1 MNYICKMKLKHFLLL
16 FLSTGLLFGCSTKPQ
31 NPQLK
36 VLVWNIWHG
45 GNDDSLPS
53 DGRPSV
59 IEVIKTSDADVVLM
73 IETYGSAPLI
83 SDSTGLDYHLISS
96 NLSIYSRFPITK
108 QLAFR
113 DSISTFNFGGVEILA
128 FDSIPIAVFDTWL
141 HYLPDTRLAPI
152 HLPEDSILA
161 WENRGTRDDEVFR
174 IINSIE
180 EYLEN
185 SENVPVILG
194 GDLNSHSHLDWTSAT
209 KDTFNHGGAI
219 VNWTVS
225 KALTDAGFT
234 DSYREINPD
243 PLTNLGKTWI
253 SGVDKNGKFGY
264 TKQDRIDYIYYKGDK
279 LKVIESESFTQIPGE
294 ILKFRDKK
302 IMYPSDHGFVL
313 TTFEIDINK
322 N

>member
-1 MNYICKMKLKHFLLL
+1 MKNIHLFAFIFL
-16 FLSTGLLFGCSTKPQ
+16 TCILFGCSPKTE
-31 NPQLK
+31 NPKLK

-45 GNDDSLPS
+45 GNNESLPS

-59 IEVIKTSDADVVLM
+59 VEIIKTSEADLFLM
-73 IETYGSAPLI
+73 IETYGSAPMI
-83 SDSTGLDYHLISS
+83 SDSTDLDYHLISS

-108 QLAFR
+108 RLAFR
-113 DSISTFNFGGVEILA
+113 DSISAFNFGGIEILA

-141 HYLPDTRLAPI
+141 HYLPDTRLAPT

-161 WENRGTRDDEVFR
+161 WENRGSRDDEVFK

-180 EYLEN
+180 AYLEN

-194 GDLNSHSHLDWTSAT
+194 GDLNSHSHLDWTEAT
-209 KDTFNHGGAI
+209 KDTFNHGGAV

-225 KALTDAGFT
+225 MALTNAGLT
-234 DSYREINPD
+234 DSYREINHD
-243 PLTNLGKTWI
+243 PIKEFGKTWI
-253 SGVDKNGKFGY
+253 SGLDKNGKFGY
-264 TKQDRIDYIYYKGDK
+264 TKEDRIDYIYYKGSM
-279 LKVIESESFTQIPGE
+279 LKPINSESFVCPPGE
-294 ILKFRDKK
+294 TLEFKNKR

-322 N
+322 K

>member
-1 MNYICKMKLKHFLLL
+1 M
-16 FLSTGLLFGCSTKPQ
+16 
-31 NPQLK
+31 
-36 VLVWNIWHG
+36 VWNIWHG
-45 GNDDSLPS
+45 GNDESLPS

-59 IEVIKTSDADVVLM
+59 IEVIKDSEADVVLM

-83 SDSTGLDYHLISS
+83 SDSTHLDYHLISS

-108 QLAFR
+108 QLAFS

-141 HYLPDTRLAPI
+141 HYLPDTRLAPT

-161 WENRGTRDDEVFR
+161 WENRGSRDDEVFK
-174 IINSIE
+174 IINSIDDF
-180 EYLEN
+180 LEN
-185 SENVPVILG
+185 SENIQVILG
-194 GDLNSHSHLDWTSAT
+194 GDLNSHSHLDWTVAT

-234 DSYREINPD
+234 DSYRQINPN
-243 PLTNLGKTWI
+243 PLNNLGKTWI
-253 SGVDKNGKFGY
+253 SGLDENGVFGY
-264 TKQDRIDYIYYKGDK
+264 TKEDRIDYIYYKGSK
-279 LKVIESESFTQIPGE
+279 LKAVHSESFVCPPGE
-294 ILKFRDKK
+294 ILTFRNKK

-313 TTFEIDINK
+313 TTFEIDIKNK
-322 N
+322 K

>member
-1 MNYICKMKLKHFLLL
+1 MNYIWCMKQISIVILLTIV
-16 FLSTGLLFGCSTKPQ
+16 FSIFGCSPKPEL
-31 NPQLK
+31 PQLK

-83 SDSTGLDYHLISS
+83 SDSTGLNYHLISS

-108 QLAFR
+108 RLAFR

-141 HYLPDTRLAPI
+141 HYLPDTRLAPT

-174 IINSIE
+174 IINSLKT
-180 EYLEN
+180 YLNN

-194 GDLNSHSHLDWTSAT
+194 GDLNSHSHLDWIAAT
-209 KDTFNHGGAI
+209 KDTFNHGGAV
-219 VNWTVS
+219 VNWTVA

-234 DSYREINPD
+234 DSYREINPN
-243 PLTNLGKTWI
+243 PLTHLGKTWV
-253 SGVDKNGKFGY
+253 SGLDENDKFGY
-264 TKQDRIDYIYYKGDK
+264 AKEDRIDYIYYKGDK
-279 LKVIESESFTQIPGE
+279 LKPIKSESFTQIPGE
-294 ILKFRDKK
+294 ILKFRNKK
-302 IMYPSDHGFVL
+302 IMYPSDHGFIL
-313 TTFEIDINK
+313 TTFEININK
-322 N
+322 K

>member
-1 MNYICKMKLKHFLLL
+1 MKQNSIAILLVL
-16 FLSTGLLFGCSTKPQ
+16 AFSLFGCSSKPEL
-31 NPQLK
+31 PQLK

-53 DGRPSV
+53 DGRSSV
-59 IEVIKTSDADVVLM
+59 IDIIRRSEADVVLM

-141 HYLPDTRLAPI
+141 HYLPDTRLVPT

-161 WENRGTRDDEVFR
+161 WENRGTRDDEVFK
-174 IINSIE
+174 IVNSIE
-180 EYLEN
+180 GYLAN
-185 SENVPVILG
+185 SKNVPVILG
-194 GDLNSHSHLDWTSAT
+194 GDLNSHSHLDWTEAT
-209 KDTFNHGGAI
+209 KDTFNHGGAVI
-219 VNWTVS
+219 NWTIS
-225 KALTDAGFT
+225 KALIDAGFT

-243 PLTNLGKTWI
+243 PLNELGKTWI
-253 SGVDKNGKFGY
+253 SGLNEDGEFGY
-264 TKQDRIDYIYYKGDK
+264 TKEDRIDYIYYNGNM
-279 LKVIESESFTQIPGE
+279 LKPIESESFVCPPGKMLE
-294 ILKFRDKK
+294 FRNKK

-313 TTFEIDINK
+313 TTFEINTNK
-322 N
+322 K

>member
-1 MNYICKMKLKHFLLL
+1 MKHVSIATIIILAF
-16 FLSTGLLFGCSTKPQ
+16 SLFGCSPKQ
-31 NPQLK
+31 ELPQLK

-59 IEVIKTSDADVVLM
+59 IEVIKTSEADVVLM

-83 SDSTGLDYHLISS
+83 SDSTNLDYHLISS
-96 NLSIYSRFPITK
+96 NLSIYSRFPIK
-108 QLAFR
+108 KRLAFR
-113 DSISTFNFGGVEILA
+113 DSISNFNFGGVEILA

-141 HYLPDTRLAPI
+141 HYLPDTRLAPTY
-152 HLPEDSILA
+152 LPEDSILA
-161 WENRGTRDDEVFR
+161 WENRGTRDDEVFK
-174 IINSIE
+174 IINSID

-194 GDLNSHSHLDWTSAT
+194 GDLNSHSHLDWTVAT
-209 KDTFNHGGAI
+209 KDTFNHGGAV

-225 KALTDAGFT
+225 KALTDVGFT
-234 DSYREINPD
+234 DSYREINPN
-243 PLTNLGKTWI
+243 PLTHLGKTWI
-253 SGVDKNGKFGY
+253 SGLDENGDFCY
-264 TKQDRIDYIYYKGDK
+264 TKEDRIDYIYYKGSK
-279 LKVIESESFTQIPGE
+279 LKAVNSESFVCPPGK
-294 ILKFRDKK
+294 ILEFRNKK

-322 N
+322 KI

>member
-1 MNYICKMKLKHFLLL
+1 MKQISIAIIVILAF
-16 FLSTGLLFGCSTKPQ
+16 SLFGCSSKPEL
-31 NPQLK
+31 PQLK

-59 IEVIKTSDADVVLM
+59 IDIIKTSEADVVLM

-83 SDSTGLDYHLISS
+83 SDSTGLNYHLISS

-128 FDSIPIAVFDTWL
+128 FDSIPIVVFDTWL
-141 HYLPDTRLAPI
+141 HYLPDTRLAPT

-161 WENRGTRDDEVFR
+161 WENRGTRDDEVLK
-174 IINSIE
+174 IINSIKT
-180 EYLEN
+180 YLNN

-194 GDLNSHSHLDWTSAT
+194 GDLNSHSHLDWTEAT

-219 VNWTVS
+219 VNWTIS
-225 KALTDAGFT
+225 KVLTDVGLT

-243 PLTNLGKTWI
+243 PLNNLGKTWI
-253 SGVDKNGKFGY
+253 SGLDKNEEFGY
-264 TKQDRIDYIYYKGDK
+264 TKEDRIDYIYYKGDM
-279 LKVIESESFTQIPGE
+279 LKPIESESFKQIPGK
-294 ILKFRDKK
+294 ILEFRNKK
-302 IMYPSDHGFVL
+302 IM
-313 TTFEIDINK
+313 
-322 N
+322 

>member
-1 MNYICKMKLKHFLLL
+1 MKLKHFLLL
-16 FLSTGLLFGCSTKPQ
+16 FLFAGLSFGCSTKPQ
-31 NPQLK
+31 NPQFK

-59 IEVIKTSDADVVLM
+59 IEVIKTSGADVVLM

-108 QLAFR
+108 QFAFT

-128 FDSIPIAVFDTWL
+128 FDSIPIVVFDTWL
-141 HYLPDTRLAPI
+141 HYLPDTRLAPT

-180 EYLEN
+180 EYVEN

-194 GDLNSHSHLDWTSAT
+194 GDLNSHSHLDWTAAT

-234 DSYREINPD
+234 DSYREINPN
-243 PLTNLGKTWI
+243 PLNNLGKTWI
-253 SGVDKNGKFGY
+253 SGMDKNGDFGY

-279 LKVIESESFTQIPGE
+279 LKVISSKSFTQIPGE
-294 ILKFRDKK
+294 ILEFRDKK

-313 TTFEIDINK
+313 TTFEININK
-322 N
+322 K

>member
-1 MNYICKMKLKHFLLL
+1 MKQNSIAILLVL
-16 FLSTGLLFGCSTKPQ
+16 VFSLFGCSSKPEL
-31 NPQLK
+31 PQLK

-53 DGRPSV
+53 DGRSSV
-59 IEVIKTSDADVVLM
+59 IDIIRRSEADVVLM

-128 FDSIPIAVFDTWL
+128 FDSIPIVVFDTWL
-141 HYLPDTRLAPI
+141 HYLPDTRLAPT

-161 WENRGTRDDEVFR
+161 WENRGTRDDEVFK

-180 EYLEN
+180 GYLAN
-185 SENVPVILG
+185 SKNVPVILG
-194 GDLNSHSHLDWTSAT
+194 GDLNSHSHLDWTEAT
-209 KDTFNHGGAI
+209 KDTFNHGGAV
-219 VNWTVS
+219 VNWTIS
-225 KALTDAGFT
+225 KALIDAGFT

-243 PLTNLGKTWI
+243 PLNELGKTWI
-253 SGVDKNGKFGY
+253 SGLNEDGEFGY
-264 TKQDRIDYIYYKGDK
+264 TKEDRIDYIYYNGNM
-279 LKVIESESFTQIPGE
+279 LKPIESESFVCPPGKMLE
-294 ILKFRDKK
+294 FRNKK

-313 TTFEIDINK
+313 TTFEINTNK
-322 N
+322 K

>member
-1 MNYICKMKLKHFLLL
+1 MNRFGLIWFLILL
-16 FLSTGLLFGCSTKPQ
+16 FSLPSCVEKQ
-31 NPQLK
+31 KNPELK

-45 GNDDSLPS
+45 GNDESLPS

-59 IEVIKTSDADVVLM
+59 IDVIKTSEADVVLM

-83 SDSTGLDYHLISS
+83 SDSCNLNYHLISS

-108 QLAFR
+108 QLEFA

-128 FDSIPIAVFDTWL
+128 FDSIPIAIFDTWL
-141 HYLPDTRLAPI
+141 HYLPDTRLAPT

-161 WENRGTRDDEVFR
+161 WENKGSRDNEIVK

-180 EYLEN
+180 GYLEN

-194 GDLNSHSHLDWTSAT
+194 GDLNSHSHLDWTTAT
-209 KDTFNHGGAI
+209 KDTFNHGGAV

-225 KALTDAGFT
+225 KALTNAGFV
-234 DSYREINPD
+234 DSYREINPA
-243 PLTNLGKTWI
+243 PLQRLGKTWI
-253 SGVDKNGKFGY
+253 SGLDDNGKFGY
-264 TKQDRIDYIYYKGDK
+264 KKEDRIDYIYYKGSR
-279 LKVIESESFTQIPGE
+279 LTPIRSQSFVCPPGE
-294 ILKFRDKK
+294 ILTFRNKE

-313 TTFEIDINK
+313 TTFTIDAKQNK
-322 N
+322 